1 MDNME
6 YNSHREPLIISEYG
20 RHIQKLVEYAVKIK
34 DDEQRQLFVDMIIN
48 LMYQVLPSARPSREV
63 AERLWN
69 HVMRI
74 ADYKLDVTPPDDIM
88 IVTKEKREKPHQL
101 KYPKTDPKYKHYGF
115 HVQQLIEKASTL
127 EDAEKRKAF
136 ANVIGSYMK
145 VAARTWSH
153 EQYVSDEAIKNDL
166 RSMSDKKLDL
176 SDDAPLNFLGNVQDL
191 QRRKKPSHKSMSPS
205 QQQRSGKRNNNNRKR
220 NQKRKYTN

>member
-1 MDNME
+1 MNLE

-20 RHIQKLVEYAVKIK
+20 RHVQKLIEYATTIE
-34 DDEQRQLFVDMIIN
+34 DNEQRQLFVDMIVN
-48 LMYQVLPSARPSREV
+48 LMYQILLSARPSREV

-74 ADYKLDVTPPDDIM
+74 ADYKLDVKPPDDIV

-101 KYPKTDPKYKHYGF
+101 KYPKTDPKYKHYGY
-115 HVQQLIEKASTL
+115 HVQQLIEKASL
-127 EDAEKRKAF
+127 VDDPEKRKAF

-153 EQYVSDEAIKNDL
+153 EQYVSDEMIKNDL
-166 RSMSDKKLDL
+166 RTMSGKQLDL
-176 SDDAPLNFLGNVQDL
+176 GEDAPLNFLGNIQDI
-191 QRRKKPSHKSMSPS
+191 QRRKKPHKSLSS
-205 QQQRSGKRNNNNRKR
+205 SQQRSGKRSSNSRKR

>member
-1 MDNME
+1 MNME

-20 RHIQKLVEYAVKIK
+20 RHVQKLVEYAVTIK
-34 DDEQRQLFVDMIIN
+34 DDEQRQLFVEMIVN
-48 LMYQVLPSARPSREV
+48 LMYQIIPSARPSREI

-74 ADYKLDVTPPDDIM
+74 ADYKLNVSPPDDIV

-101 KYPKTDPKYKHYGF
+101 SYPKTDPKYKHYGY
-115 HVQQLIEKASTL
+115 HVQQLIEKASTV
-127 EDAEKRKAF
+127 DDPEKRKAF

-166 RSMSDKKLDL
+166 RAMSGKKLDL
-176 SDDAPLNFLGNVQDL
+176 EEDAPLNFLGNVQDL
-191 QRRKKPSHKSMSPS
+191 QQRRKKPHKSMSS
-205 QQQRSGKRNNNNRKR
+205 QRSGKKGNNRKR
-220 NQKRKYTN
+220 NHKRKYTN